1 MGRHTTLSVF
11 PCLHCRLRHPQL
23 VTTWRHRPGLPWE
36 KKSIPEGPKQLL
48 RWRSPR
54 AIGGDESPFLAL
66 MVEVSVASYLPLFL
80 KNLRLVCRF
89 TLHSSSY
96 FFQGRLLML
105 MFSSWLQFV
114 DKTNF
119 LFLKNLETCTMH
131 TCHLY
136 WRTCLHFT
144 IHSGSYFRLNISGLG
159 CWCCF
164 TSWLNFCSKPS
175 FPLSNQTRRFQCS

>member
-23 VTTWRHRPGLPWE
+23 VTTWRHLPGLPWE
-36 KKSIPEGPKQLL
+36 KKSIPEGPRHLL

-66 MVEVSVASYLPLFL
+66 MVAVSVASYLPLFL

-96 FFQGRLLML
+96 FFQGWLLML
-105 MFSSWLQFV
+105 IFSSWLQFV
-114 DKTNF
+114 DKRIS
-119 LFLKNLETCTMH
+119 LSWRILKPVLCIPAISIEELACILQYIQDH
-131 TCHLY
+131 T
-136 WRTCLHFT
+136 FA
-144 IHSGSYFRLNISGLG
+144 
-159 CWCCF
+159 
-164 TSWLNFCSKPS
+164 
-175 FPLSNQTRRFQCS
+175 